1 MIIKLIPETDEER
14 TRFIE
19 NFQSAELVHSGIK
32 EFFIFGN
39 KLLADSQLIDFHE
52 WSGNPRYLMGNL
64 SYFYEVVNDERRA
77 KDRSS
82 QKPKQQPQQ
91 PQQIRFPQNTVG
103 DVQERLPQPK
113 IVMENREPRIVKKGE
128 IAANIKTIDVENL
141 KKHADPSPTNGPRII
156 QMSELRKTNIN
167 INPISV
173 EAVPNIPIVDG
184 MIDEEEDGMPA
195 PEKDL
200 ETN

>member
-14 TRFIE
+14 TRFTE
-19 NFQSAELVHSGIK
+19 NFQSVELVHSGIK

-91 PQQIRFPQNTVG
+91 IKFPQNTVG
-103 DVQERLPQPK
+103 DAQDWLPKPK

-156 QMSELRKTNIN
+156 QMSELRKTNTNMN

-173 EAVPNIPIVDG
+173 ETVPNIPIVDG
-184 MIDEEEDGMPA
+184 MIDEEEDGKPA
-195 PEKDL
+195 TEKDL